1 MAALASGDNI
11 SSVKLTRIT
20 QQSMAMLKN
29 LKTFFNLQFKIKECE
44 DDVFEPDSDEQEEIE
59 ADF

>member
-1 MAALASGDNI
+1 LLDEIFTGGVIDGNNQPTLLLMAALASGDNI

-29 LKTFFNLQFKIKECE
+29 LKTFFNL
-44 DDVFEPDSDEQEEIE
+44 
-59 ADF
+59 